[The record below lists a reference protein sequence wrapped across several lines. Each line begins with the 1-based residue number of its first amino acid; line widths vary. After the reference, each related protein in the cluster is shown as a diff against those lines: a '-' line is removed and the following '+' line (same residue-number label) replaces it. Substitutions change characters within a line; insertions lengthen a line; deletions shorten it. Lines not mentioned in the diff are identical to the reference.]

1 MDCQIAIA
9 VDDGIGLVAVED
21 VDAAQ
26 VGSERAQTAEAEVF
40 LKAKA
45 ADEAWLGDVEVVV
58 LSLRGPFHIGT
69 QAEVVRQFDGV
80 SP

>member
-1 MDCQIAIA
+1 MDSQIAIA
-9 VDDGIGLVAVED
+9 VDDSIGLVAVED

-45 ADEAWLGDVEVVV
+45 ANEAWLGDVEVVV
-58 LSLRGPFHIGT
+58 FTLRGPFYVCIQT
-69 QAEVVRQFDGV
+69 
-80 SP
+80 